1 MKKTPEI
8 LEIGRNTIRI
18 EIEALQAVLAAI
30 NDDFAATVEAI
41 FVGSGRLIVTGIGKS
56 AIIGQKIVATMNS
69 TGSPAIFMH
78 AADAIHGDLGM
89 VQPDDLVLCISKS
102 GDTPEIKVLV
112 PLVKSMGNALI
123 AMTGNVNSS
132 LGQAADYLLYT
143 PIKEEADPNNLAPTA
158 STTAQ
163 LALGDAVA
171 MALLAKKGFTES
183 DFARFHPGG
192 TLGKQLYLRVID
204 LAMHHQK
211 PEVAEDASLKSIIVE
226 MTSKRL
232 GITAV
237 LNEANELVG
246 VITDGDLRRMLEHQ
260 NELGN
265 IQASQIMTKNPKTIE
280 AQDLA
285 VEALLLMK
293 QMNLNQLV
301 VMTGKEYVGIIHLQ
315 DLIKEGLV

>member
-8 LEIGRNTIRI
+8 LEIGRKTIRI
-18 EIEALQAVLAAI
+18 EIEALEAVLAAI
-30 NDDFAATVEAI
+30 NDDFVATVEAI
-41 FVGSGRLIVTGIGKS
+41 YAASGRLIVTGIGKS

-123 AMTGNVNSS
+123 AMTSNVHSS
-132 LGQAADYLLYT
+132 LGQAADYMLYT
-143 PIKEEADPNNLAPTA
+143 PIKEEADPNNLAPTS

-211 PEVAEDASLKSIIVE
+211 PQVAEDATLKAIILE

-237 LNEANELVG
+237 VNSENELIG
-246 VITDGDLRRMLEHQ
+246 VITDGDLRRMLENQ

-265 IQASQIMTKNPKTIE
+265 IQAHQIMTKNPKTIE
-280 AQDLA
+280 GQDLA

-301 VMTGKEYVGIIHLQ
+301 VMSGKEYVGIIHLQ